1 MEKVVMVTLD
11 CNGMKKGSIA
21 VLYFLLFVLPVFAQR
36 NKAEKN
42 EPVIVVGK
50 FLNQRDSM
58 RVKELFF
65 NGLQEKISMNY
76 AQAASTFSK
85 ILDFDPSNDA
95 VLYELATISFSADK
109 PEEAEKLVRKAVS
122 VRPENEWYW
131 LLLSNIYKRTNKIN
145 DLVFVLDELSKISP
159 KNEAYYYDK
168 ANALM
173 MLKRMDEAENAYD
186 EIEKKFGASED
197 LISARQRILMQQGKS
212 AKLTDELERQIRS
225 KPEDFRNYIYLSEVY
240 SREGD
245 RQKALE
251 ILNKAKQISPEN
263 AMIRLALA
271 DNYKALRQFEN
282 TFIELKVAF
291 EAPDLNIDEKVRIV
305 LSFFP
310 MFADMKAR
318 AYANELAS
326 IMVRVHPEEAKA
338 HAIFGDVLFQERKY
352 PLAQESYKKALK
364 INDQV
369 YQIWEQ
375 LLRIQVSRG
384 EFKQAVTDGEHAL
397 SIFPNQAALY
407 LYTGIAYAQTQ
418 KHEKA
423 ISFLKSALDLETEDK
438 DILVQIHS
446 TMGDSYNSLK
456 QFKQSDQS
464 YNKALELD
472 SKNSYVLNNYA
483 YYLSLRGENLIEAEK
498 MSRRS
503 NELDPDNS
511 SSEDTYAWILFKLKK
526 YEEARIWIE
535 RALQHDSKS
544 AVQLEHYGDILY
556 FLGEKEK
563 ALAQWRVAKKMGL
576 RSEKLDRKIDE
587 EKYTD

>member
-1 MEKVVMVTLD
+1 MVILD
-11 CNGMKKGSIA
+11 CNNMIKGGIA
-21 VLYFLLFVLPVFAQR
+21 IFFLILCAFPVFAQR
-36 NKAEKN
+36 NKAEKV
-42 EPVIVVGK
+42 EPVIVIGK
-50 FLNQRDSM
+50 KLNQRDSI

-65 NGLQEKISMNY
+65 SGLQEKISMNY
-76 AQAASTFSK
+76 SLAASTFSK
-85 ILDFDPSNDA
+85 ILDLDPSNDA
-95 VLYELATISFSADK
+95 ALYELANISFAGDK
-109 PEEAEKLVRKAVS
+109 PEEAEKLARKAVTVS
-122 VRPENEWYW
+122 PENEWYW
-131 LLLSNIYKRTNKIN
+131 VLLSDIYKRTNKID
-145 DLVFVLDELSKISP
+145 DLVFVLEELSRISP
-159 KNEAYYYDK
+159 KNEAYYYDM
-168 ANALM
+168 ANALL
-173 MLKRMDEAENAYD
+173 MLKRVDEAEHTYD
-186 EIEKKFGASED
+186 KIEKRFGLSED
-197 LISARQRILMQQGKS
+197 LVSARQRILMQQGKS
-212 AKLTDELERQIRS
+212 AKLTDELEKQILS
-225 KPEDFRNYIYLSEVY
+225 KPEELRNYIYLSEVY
-240 SREGD
+240 SREGKQ
-245 RQKALE
+245 QKAVE

-291 EAPDLNIDEKVRIV
+291 EDPDLNIDEKVRIV

-338 HAIFGDVLFQERKY
+338 HALFGDVLFQERKY
-352 PLAQESYKKALK
+352 PLALKSYKRALK

-384 EFKQAVTDGEHAL
+384 EFQQTVIDGEHAL

-407 LYTGIAYAQTQ
+407 LYTSIGYAQTQ
-418 KHEKA
+418 NHEKA
-423 ISFLKSALDLETEDK
+423 ISYLKSALDLETEDK
-438 DILVQIHS
+438 DILVQIYS

-464 YNKALELD
+464 YIKALEID
-472 SKNSYVLNNYA
+472 PRNSYVLNNYA

-526 YEEARIWIE
+526 YEEARTWIE
-535 RALQHDSKS
+535 RALRHDSKS
-544 AVQLEHYGDILY
+544 AVQIEHYGDILY

-563 ALAQWRVAKKMGL
+563 ALTQWRAAKEMGS
-576 RSEKLDRKIDE
+576 RSETLDRKIDE
-587 EKYTD
+587 KKYID

>member
-1 MEKVVMVTLD
+1 MDTLD
-11 CNGMKKGSIA
+11 CKEMKKGSIA
-21 VLYFLLFVLPVFAQR
+21 ILFFLICAFPVSAQR
-36 NKAEKN
+36 NKVEKA
-42 EPVIVVGK
+42 EPVIVIGK
-50 FLNQRDSM
+50 SLNQRDSI

-76 AQAASTFSK
+76 AMAASTFSK
-85 ILDFDPSNDA
+85 ILDLDPSNDA
-95 VLYELATISFSADK
+95 ALYELANISFSGDK
-109 PEEAEKLVRKAVS
+109 PEEAEKLIRRAVTVS
-122 VRPENEWYW
+122 PDNEWYW
-131 LLLSNIYKRTNKIN
+131 VLLSDIYKRTNKIN
-145 DLVFVLDELSKISP
+145 DLVFVLEELSRISP

-168 ANALM
+168 ANALL
-173 MLKRMDEAENAYD
+173 MLKRVDEAENAYD
-186 EIEKKFGASED
+186 EIEKIFGASED
-197 LISARQRILMQQGKS
+197 LTSARQRISMQQGKT
-212 AKLTDELERQIRS
+212 ANLTDELERQIQL
-225 KPEDFRNYIYLSEVY
+225 KPEDLRNYIYLSEVY

-245 RQKALE
+245 RQKAFEL
-251 ILNKAKQISPEN
+251 LNKAKQISPEN
-263 AMIRLALA
+263 ALVRLALA

-291 EAPDLNIDEKVRIV
+291 EDPDLNIDEKVRIV

-318 AYANELAS
+318 ANTNELAS

-338 HAIFGDVLFQERKY
+338 HALFGDVLFQERKY
-352 PLAQESYKKALK
+352 PLAQESYKRALK

-384 EFKQAVTDGEHAL
+384 EFEQAITDGEHAL

-407 LYTGIAYAQTQ
+407 LYTGIGYAQTQ

-423 ISFLKSALDLETEDK
+423 IAYLKSALDLETEDK

-464 YNKALELD
+464 YTKALELD
-472 SKNSYVLNNYA
+472 SRNSYVLNNYA
-483 YYLSLRGENLIEAEK
+483 YYLSLRGENLLEAEK

-535 RALQHDSKS
+535 RALQHNSKS
-544 AVQLEHYGDILY
+544 AVQLDHYGDILY

-563 ALAQWRVAKKMGL
+563 AVEQWRVAKEMGL
-576 RSEKLDRKIDE
+576 RSETLDKKIDE
-587 EKYTD
+587 KKYID

>member
-1 MEKVVMVTLD
+1 MVILD
-11 CNGMKKGSIA
+11 CKVMIKGVISIS
-21 VLYFLLFVLPVFAQR
+21 FILLCTFQVSAQR
-36 NKAEKN
+36 NKAEKA
-42 EPVIVVGK
+42 EPVIVIGK
-50 FLNQRDSM
+50 SLNQRDSI

-65 NGLQEKISMNY
+65 SGLQEKISMNY
-76 AQAASTFSK
+76 SLAASTFSK
-85 ILDFDPSNDA
+85 ILDLDPANDA
-95 VLYELATISFSADK
+95 ALYELANISFAGNK
-109 PEEAEKLVRKAVS
+109 PDEAERLVRKAVTVS
-122 VRPENEWYW
+122 PENEWYW
-131 LLLSNIYKRTNKIN
+131 VLLSDIYKRTNKIS
-145 DLVFVLDELSKISP
+145 DLVFVLDELSRLSP

-168 ANALM
+168 ANALL
-173 MLKRMDEAENAYD
+173 MLKRVDEAETIYN
-186 EIEKKFGASED
+186 EIEKRFGASED
-197 LISARQRILMQQGKS
+197 LTSARQRILMQQGKS

-225 KPEDFRNYIYLSEVY
+225 NPEDLRNYIYLSEVY
-240 SREGD
+240 SREGKQ
-245 RQKALE
+245 QKAVE

-291 EAPDLNIDEKVRIV
+291 EDPDLNIDEKVRIV

-338 HAIFGDVLFQERKY
+338 HALFGDVLFQERKY
-352 PLAQESYKKALK
+352 PLAQESYKRALK

-384 EFKQAVTDGEHAL
+384 EFQQTVLDGEHAL

-407 LYTGIAYAQTQ
+407 LYTGIGYAQTQ

-423 ISFLKSALDLETEDK
+423 ISYLKSALDLETEDK

-446 TMGDSYNSLK
+446 NMGDSYNSLK
-456 QFKQSDQS
+456 QFKQSDQA
-464 YNKALELD
+464 YTKALELD
-472 SKNSYVLNNYA
+472 PRNSYVLNNYA

-526 YEEARIWIE
+526 YEEARTWIE
-535 RALQHDSKS
+535 RALRHDSKS
-544 AVQLEHYGDILY
+544 AVQIEHYGDILY

-563 ALAQWRVAKKMGL
+563 ALTQWWAAKQMGS
-576 RSEKLDRKIDE
+576 RSKTLDRKIDE
-587 EKYTD
+587 KKYID

>member
-1 MEKVVMVTLD
+1 MDTLD
-11 CNGMKKGSIA
+11 CKEMKKGSIA
-21 VLYFLLFVLPVFAQR
+21 ILFFLICAFPVSAQR
-36 NKAEKN
+36 NKVEKA
-42 EPVIVVGK
+42 EPVIVIGK
-50 FLNQRDSM
+50 SLNQRDSIL
-58 RVKELFF
+58 VKELFF

-76 AQAASTFSK
+76 AMAASTFSK
-85 ILDFDPSNDA
+85 ILDLDPSNDA
-95 VLYELATISFSADK
+95 ALYELANISFAGDK
-109 PEEAEKLVRKAVS
+109 PEEAEKLIRRAVTVS
-122 VRPENEWYW
+122 PDNEWYW
-131 LLLSNIYKRTNKIN
+131 VLLSDIYKRTNKIN
-145 DLVFVLDELSKISP
+145 DLVFVLEELSRISP

-168 ANALM
+168 ANALLI
-173 MLKRMDEAENAYD
+173 LKRVDEAENAYD
-186 EIEKKFGASED
+186 EIEKIFGASED
-197 LISARQRILMQQGKS
+197 LISARQRISMQQGKT
-212 AKLTDELERQIRS
+212 ANLTDELERQIQL
-225 KPEDFRNYIYLSEVY
+225 KPEDLRNYIYLSEVY

-245 RQKALE
+245 RQKAFEL
-251 ILNKAKQISPEN
+251 LNKAKQISPEN
-263 AMIRLALA
+263 ALVRLALA

-291 EAPDLNIDEKVRIV
+291 EDPDLNIDEKVRIV

-318 AYANELAS
+318 ANTNELAS

-338 HAIFGDVLFQERKY
+338 HALFGDVLFQERKY
-352 PLAQESYKKALK
+352 PLAQESYKRALK

-384 EFKQAVTDGEHAL
+384 EFEQAITDGEHAL

-407 LYTGIAYAQTQ
+407 LYTGIGYAQTQ

-423 ISFLKSALDLETEDK
+423 IAYLKSALDLETEDK

-464 YNKALELD
+464 YTKALELD
-472 SKNSYVLNNYA
+472 SRNSYVLNNYA
-483 YYLSLRGENLIEAEK
+483 YYLSLREENLVEAEK

-526 YEEARIWIE
+526 YEDARIWIE
-535 RALQHDSKS
+535 RALQHNSKS
-544 AVQLEHYGDILY
+544 AVQLDHYGDILY

-563 ALAQWRVAKKMGL
+563 AVEQWRVAKEMGL
-576 RSEKLDRKIDE
+576 RSETLDKKIDE
-587 EKYTD
+587 KKYID

>member
-1 MEKVVMVTLD
+1 MVILD
-11 CNGMKKGSIA
+11 CKDMIKGLIA
-21 VLYFLLFVLPVFAQR
+21 ISFFLLCAFQVSAQR
-36 NKAEKN
+36 NKEEKS
-42 EPVIVVGK
+42 EPVIVIGK
-50 FLNQRDSM
+50 SLNQRDSI

-76 AQAASTFSK
+76 TLAASTFSK
-85 ILDFDPSNDA
+85 ILDLDPSNDA
-95 VLYELATISFSADK
+95 ALYELANISFAGDK
-109 PEEAEKLVRKAVS
+109 PEEAEKLARRAVTVS
-122 VRPENEWYW
+122 PENEWYW
-131 LLLSNIYKRTNKIN
+131 VLLSDIYKRTNKIN
-145 DLVFVLDELSKISP
+145 DLVFVLEELSKISP

-168 ANALM
+168 ANALL
-173 MLKRMDEAENAYD
+173 MLKRVDEAENAYN

-197 LISARQRILMQQGKS
+197 LTSARQRILMQQGKS
-212 AKLTDELERQIRS
+212 AKLTDELERQIQS
-225 KPEDFRNYIYLSEVY
+225 KPEDLRNYIYLSEVY

-245 RQKALE
+245 RQKAVD

-291 EAPDLNIDEKVRIV
+291 EDPDLNIDEKVRIV

-384 EFKQAVTDGEHAL
+384 EFQQAITDGEHAL

-407 LYTGIAYAQTQ
+407 LYTGIGYAQTQ

-456 QFKQSDQS
+456 QFKLSDQS
-464 YNKALELD
+464 YTKALELD
-472 SKNSYVLNNYA
+472 SRNSYVLNNYA
-483 YYLSLRGENLIEAEK
+483 YYLSLRGENLVEAEK

-544 AVQLEHYGDILY
+544 AVQLDHYGDILY

-563 ALAQWRVAKKMGL
+563 ALDQWRAAKEMGL
-576 RSEKLDRKIDE
+576 RSETLDKKIDE
-587 EKYTD
+587 KKYID

>member
-1 MEKVVMVTLD
+1 MVILE
-11 CNGMKKGSIA
+11 CNGMIKGVIA
-21 VLYFLLFVLPVFAQR
+21 ISFFLLYAFQVSAQR
-36 NKAEKN
+36 SKAEKA
-42 EPVIVVGK
+42 EPVIVIGK
-50 FLNQRDSM
+50 SLNQRDSI

-65 NGLQEKISMNY
+65 SGLQEKISMNY
-76 AQAASTFSK
+76 SLAASTFSK
-85 ILDFDPSNDA
+85 ILDLDPANDA
-95 VLYELATISFSADK
+95 ALYELANISFAGNK
-109 PEEAEKLVRKAVS
+109 PEEAERLVRKAVTVS
-122 VRPENEWYW
+122 PENEWYW
-131 LLLSNIYKRTNKIN
+131 VLLSDIYKGTNKID
-145 DLVFVLDELSKISP
+145 DLVFVLDELSRLSP

-168 ANALM
+168 ANALL
-173 MLKRMDEAENAYD
+173 MLKRVDEAETTYN
-186 EIEKKFGASED
+186 EIEKRFGASED
-197 LISARQRILMQQGKS
+197 LTSARQRILMQQGKS

-225 KPEDFRNYIYLSEVY
+225 KPEDLRNYIYLSEVY
-240 SREGD
+240 SREGKQ
-245 RQKALE
+245 QKAVE

-291 EAPDLNIDEKVRIV
+291 EDPDLNIDEKVRIV

-338 HAIFGDVLFQERKY
+338 HALFGDVLFQERKY
-352 PLAQESYKKALK
+352 PLAQESYKRALK
-364 INDQV
+364 INDQI

-384 EFKQAVTDGEHAL
+384 EFQQTVLDGEHAL

-407 LYTGIAYAQTQ
+407 LYTGIGYAQTQ

-423 ISFLKSALDLETEDK
+423 ISYLKSALDLETEDK
-438 DILVQIHS
+438 DILVQIYS

-456 QFKQSDQS
+456 QFKLSDQS
-464 YNKALELD
+464 YTKALELD
-472 SKNSYVLNNYA
+472 PRNSYVLNNYA

-526 YEEARIWIE
+526 YEEAKTWIE
-535 RALQHDSKS
+535 RALRHDSKS
-544 AVQLEHYGDILY
+544 AVQIEHYGDILY
-556 FLGEKEK
+556 FLGEKEH
-563 ALAQWRVAKKMGL
+563 ALTQWRAAKELGS
-576 RSEKLDRKIDE
+576 RSETLDRKIDE
-587 EKYTD
+587 KKYID

>member
-1 MEKVVMVTLD
+1 MDTLD
-11 CNGMKKGSIA
+11 CKEMKKGSIA
-21 VLYFLLFVLPVFAQR
+21 ILFFLICALPVSAQR
-36 NKAEKN
+36 NKAEKA
-42 EPVIVVGK
+42 EPVIVIGK
-50 FLNQRDSM
+50 SLNQRDSI

-65 NGLQEKISMNY
+65 DGLQDKISMNY

-85 ILDFDPSNDA
+85 ILDLDPSNDA
-95 VLYELATISFSADK
+95 ALYELANISSAGDK
-109 PEEAEKLVRKAVS
+109 PEEAEKLIRRAVTVS
-122 VRPENEWYW
+122 PDNEWYW
-131 LLLSNIYKRTNKIN
+131 VLLSDIYKRTNKIN
-145 DLVFVLDELSKISP
+145 DLVFVLEELSRISP

-168 ANALM
+168 ANALL
-173 MLKRMDEAENAYD
+173 MLKRVDEAENAYD
-186 EIEKKFGASED
+186 EIEKIFGASED
-197 LISARQRILMQQGKS
+197 LISARQRISMQQGKT
-212 AKLTDELERQIRS
+212 ANLTVELERQIQL
-225 KPEDFRNYIYLSEVY
+225 KPEDLRNYIYLSEVY

-245 RQKALE
+245 RQKAFEL
-251 ILNKAKQISPEN
+251 LNKAKQISPEN
-263 AMIRLALA
+263 ALVRLALA

-291 EAPDLNIDEKVRIV
+291 EDPDLNIDEKVRIV

-318 AYANELAS
+318 ANTNELAS

-338 HAIFGDVLFQERKY
+338 HALFGDVLFQERKY
-352 PLAQESYKKALK
+352 PLAQESYKRALK

-384 EFKQAVTDGEHAL
+384 EFEQAITDGEHAL
-397 SIFPNQAALY
+397 SIFPNQAVLY
-407 LYTGIAYAQTQ
+407 LYTGIGYAQTQ

-423 ISFLKSALDLETEDK
+423 IAYLKSALDLETEDK
-438 DILVQIHS
+438 DIIVQIHS
-446 TMGDSYNSLK
+446 TMGDSYNALK
-456 QFKQSDQS
+456 QFKLSDQS
-464 YNKALELD
+464 YTKALELD
-472 SKNSYVLNNYA
+472 SRNSYVLNNYA
-483 YYLSLRGENLIEAEK
+483 YYLSLREENLVEAEK

-535 RALQHDSKS
+535 RALQHNSKS
-544 AVQLEHYGDILY
+544 AVQLDHYGDILY

-563 ALAQWRVAKKMGL
+563 AVEQWRVAKEMGL
-576 RSEKLDRKIDE
+576 RSETLDNKIDE
-587 EKYTD
+587 KKYID